1 MAEGV
6 FNDFDMN
13 DLGEKYPD
21 YNDMNDGQLCNEY
34 ESINYLLL
42 HHQYLEDNPKKKI
55 KYEKRFH
62 YLGKLLY
69 KMEQEKRVAESTFT
83 NKKNPFESTSWI
95 DDDIN
100 YQQDD
105 KRVIGQ
111 KGTKYNNFIGS
122 IFT

>member
-69 KMEQEKRVAESTFT
+69 KMEQEKRIAESTFT